1 VTTPTTEAAGA
12 PAAGSS
18 THAPASAAQSTAAL
32 SSPVATGLAP
42 RPPIDPAV
50 MAVLAAAV
58 DQAWP
63 RPVVAAP
70 SEPSILPAWRF
81 SGRWW
86 TKAAAARR
94 ERPWS

>member
-1 VTTPTTEAAGA
+1 VSTISTEPTTSEA
-12 PAAGSS
+12 S
-18 THAPASAAQSTAAL
+18 TSEGTK
-32 SSPVATGLAP
+32 PVGLAP
-42 RPPIDPAV
+42 RPAVDPAV

-70 SEPSILPAWRF
+70 TEPSSGPAWRF

-94 ERPWS
+94 ARPWT

>member
-1 VTTPTTEAAGA
+1 VSTASGNPNGDPTTAEA
-12 PAAGSS
+12 
-18 THAPASAAQSTAAL
+18 TK
-32 SSPVATGLAP
+32 PVGLAP
-42 RPPIDPAV
+42 RPTVDPAV

-70 SEPSILPAWRF
+70 TEPSTGPVWRF

-94 ERPWS
+94 ARPWS